1 MLAAGPTTLRRLG
14 ATLVRELGKF
24 GVIGGVAFVVDV
36 GLFNLLRYG
45 ALGADGWLDEKPLTA
60 KVLSMGTA
68 TLVAWAGNRWWTF
81 RSRRHGRSRRVLP
94 ELLLFFTM
102 NGVALGIALLCL
114 GVSHYVLDLRTAL
127 ADNVAANVVG
137 VGLGTVFRFYAYR
150 TWVFRRTA
158 DGERVV
164 AGAPPAAAVIAG
176 AAVPRTEP
184 AASSSTEPAAS
195 FSTEP
200 AAS

>member
-1 MLAAGPTTLRRLG
+1 M
-14 ATLVRELGKF
+14 RELGKF

-45 ALGADGWLDEKPLTA
+45 AGGVGGWLDEEPLTA

-68 TLVAWAGNRWWTF
+68 TAVAWAGNRWWTF
-81 RSRRHGRSRRVLP
+81 RAHQRTDRRGLVP
-94 ELLLFFTM
+94 ELVLFFAM

-114 GVSHYVLDLRTAL
+114 GVSHYVLDLRSAL

-150 TWVFRRTA
+150 TWVFRRSLRPGA
-158 DGERVV
+158 RPV
-164 AGAPPAAAVIAG
+164 AVAAAPPRPVAAVATG
-176 AAVPRTEP
+176 TTVPRVEP
-184 AASSSTEPAAS
+184 AEH
-195 FSTEP
+195 
-200 AAS
+200 